1 MKRTG
6 TSATVPS
13 MARPQAPGFAARAE
27 LRARSTERR
36 ARARRL
42 HVLWVAIVAAAVAV
56 SVAVLAFDS
65 AETTEPVPVADASRL
80 LPAGPPT
87 PQVVALHSDLRVYL
101 PVNQPRVT
109 AIGYFA
115 AGQGALGLEPVGTQA
130 NAGVFTR
137 LFRKLFGQDRG
148 AIRYYLLGGESG
160 PETSGLAV
168 GAPVGTDV
176 YAPVDGT
183 VIGITPRY
191 IDGEQ
196 FGVQIDIQAAA
207 SPSLVVSLTNLDPD
221 EALTIGST
229 VAAARTKMGTVLD
242 LSSVQSSALA
252 EHTQDSG
259 QYVLVEVRSA
269 ARVALQ

>member
-1 MKRTG
+1 
-6 TSATVPS
+6 